1 MRSNFVVAGIVT
13 TLAILCGGTDRWESI
28 LEDYKNRHNKDRV
41 MKDEAKEFCARKFVV
56 ATYACPSMVGNHM
69 HEFLNA
75 WAGAVI
81 TNRTLL
87 WSFCNRKPC
96 LMDDEETC
104 GLYIE
109 RASWIPSVKEVEAKW
124 KASKC
129 DQDVAER
136 IQVRNFFIFVCARAN
151 IILTY

>member
-1 MRSNFVVAGIVT
+1 MQLALKVVFILSS
-13 TLAILCGGTDRWESI
+13 LAFLCQCTDSWDSI
-28 LEDYKNRHNKDRV
+28 FEEYKRAHNKDRV
-41 MKDEAKEFCARKFVV
+41 MKEQAKEFCARKFVI

-75 WAGAVI
+75 WAGAVV
-81 TNRTLL
+81 TNRTVL
-87 WSFCNRKPC
+87 WHFCNRKPC

-109 RASWIPSVKEVEAKW
+109 RATWIPSAKEVEAKW
-124 KASKC
+124 KSSNC

-136 IQVRNFFIFVCARAN
+136 VQVCHFIYLGEQ
-151 IILTY
+151 ISS

>member
-1 MRSNFVVAGIVT
+1 MRLVLEAVVV
-13 TLAILCGGTDRWESI
+13 LCSLVFLCDCTDSWESI
-28 LEDYKNRHNKDRV
+28 LEEYKRTHNKDRV
-41 MKDEAKEFCARKFVV
+41 LKEEAKEFCARKFVI

-75 WAGAVI
+75 WAGAVV
-81 TNRTLL
+81 TNRTVL
-87 WSFCNRKPC
+87 WNFCNRKPC

-109 RASWIPSVKEVEAKW
+109 RAAWIPSANEVEAKW

-136 IQVRNFFIFVCARAN
+136 VQVCTIFYIRE
-151 IILTY
+151 